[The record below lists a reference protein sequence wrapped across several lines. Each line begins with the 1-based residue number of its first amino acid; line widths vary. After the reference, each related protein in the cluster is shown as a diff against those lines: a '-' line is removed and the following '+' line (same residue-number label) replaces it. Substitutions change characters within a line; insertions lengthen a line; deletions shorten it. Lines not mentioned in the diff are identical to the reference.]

1 MEKIK
6 ILGIQLGSE
15 IGEKEKNYKKVLK
28 LVDENF
34 VQGTDLL
41 ILPEVW
47 NIGWECSI
55 FKKQAEK
62 IEDSKTIKFLSELA
76 AEYKV
81 NLLGGSLP
89 LIDENGIFH
98 NTCPVLNRHGN
109 IICTYN
115 KNHLFS
121 YYGCGEGSYVENGK
135 NPVMVD
141 LEGVKIGLTICYDIR
156 FPEIYRSYRKA
167 GADLLVNMAAW
178 PFSRSIHWDTL
189 TRARAVENQC
199 FMVAL
204 TQTGILKDGSRNYG
218 HSAIYDY
225 SGNLLNEITEKE
237 GAVFAE
243 IDFSEMYDFRE
254 KCKIVDDIHD
264 KYEVIKK

>member
-6 ILGIQLGSE
+6 ILAVQIGSE

-28 LVDENF
+28 VLDENF
-34 VQGTDLL
+34 VSGTDVI

-47 NIGWECSI
+47 NVGWECSL
-55 FKKQAEK
+55 FKTMAEEK
-62 IEDSKTIKFLSELA
+62 EDSKTIKFLSELA
-76 AEYKV
+76 VEY
-81 NLLGGSLP
+81 NANILGGSLP
-89 LIDENGIFH
+89 LIDNGVYH
-98 NTCPVLNRHGN
+98 NTCPVLNRHGEL
-109 IICTYN
+109 ICTYN

-121 YYGCGEGSYVENGK
+121 YYGCGEGSYVKNGK

-141 LEGVKIGLTICYDIR
+141 IDGTKIGLTICYDIR

-167 GADLLVNMAAW
+167 GADILVNMAAW
-178 PFSRSIHWDTL
+178 PFSRSIHWDSL

-218 HSAIYDY
+218 HSLIYDY
-225 SGNLLNEITEKE
+225 SGNILSEITEKE

-254 KCKIVDDIHD
+254 KCKVINDIHE
-264 KYEVIKK
+264 KYEVIIK